1 MHTVPSFI
9 ERLPDIALPAV
20 QRAYDLIAAK
30 RATQRAALERL
41 NVELAAIGL
50 GPVSRPGFNRWA
62 ARISNGGLRRPEPLP
77 SSSYFPK
84 GRNSTGTVVASPET
98 INLLAEA
105 VSGVFRYF
113 HGDGF
118 QIDHRRIDLFERCV
132 ASMRRDLEAGKAA

>member
-1 MHTVPSFI
+1 MHKVPSFI

-30 RATQRAALERL
+30 RATQRVALERL
-41 NVELAAIGL
+41 NVDLAVIGL
-50 GPVSRPGFNRWA
+50 GPVSRSGFNRWA

-77 SSSYFPK
+77 SSNNFPK
-84 GRNSTGTVVASPET
+84 GRSSTGAVVASSET

-105 VSGVFRYF
+105 VSGVFRHF

-118 QIDHRRIDLFERCV
+118 QIDQRRVELFQRCV